1 MFNDKLIKAD
11 GTLGNHSLILSQPGV
26 SHNGP
31 EDRGQV
37 AESHKSVIY
46 GGGHVIVPMQ
56 EVPKVQHQD
65 SCGQAG
71 TRHDMSNQSSTLH
84 DKIYNLKNNH
94 MVMVWKQ
101 FSYSHLACHS
111 RRTSHRTHSQQ

>member
-84 DKIYNLKNNH
+84 I
-94 MVMVWKQ
+94 
-101 FSYSHLACHS
+101 
-111 RRTSHRTHSQQ
+111 T